1 MLCNKGSHCNKK
13 PVHRRETVPLL
24 TATKEKL
31 VQQQRLSAA
40 KKKFLIKKNTYHC
53 LLKKLT
59 IITAEAKGIIKSYTE
74 KRRVKKLA

>member
-1 MLCNKGSHCNKK
+1 M
-13 PVHRRETVPLL
+13 RRCALQGRVALARSPQL
-24 TATKEKL
+24 EKAC

-40 KKKFLIKKNTYHC
+40 KKKFLIKKNTYNC

-59 IITAEAKGIIKSYTE
+59 IITAEAKGLIKSYTE